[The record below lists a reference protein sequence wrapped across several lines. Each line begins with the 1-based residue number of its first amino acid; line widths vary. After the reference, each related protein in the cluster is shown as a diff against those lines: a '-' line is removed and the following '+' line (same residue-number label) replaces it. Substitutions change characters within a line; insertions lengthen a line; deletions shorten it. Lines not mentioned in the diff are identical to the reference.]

1 MCKVMVFA
9 GTTEGRELAEFLAE
23 REIPAH
29 ICVATEYGEQL
40 LPQGK
45 GLEISHER
53 LTAEDMESLMK
64 KKGIR
69 MVLDATHPYA
79 AEVTANIKSACE
91 YTGVS
96 YVRVLRENQKD
107 NHRGDC
113 VYVDSVEEAVA
124 FLEHTSGNIL
134 ATTGSKEAAKY
145 TALTD
150 YGHRVFLRVLSL
162 PNVVKQCQELGFQG
176 KNLICMQGPFS
187 LELNEAMLRQWN
199 CKYLVTKMSG
209 NTGGFM

>member
-23 REIPAH
+23 REIPAL

-45 GLEISHER
+45 CLEISHER
-53 LTAEDMESLMK
+53 LTAEEMASLMK
-64 KKGIR
+64 EKEIQI
-69 MVLDATHPYA
+69 VLDATHPYA
-79 AEVTANIKSACE
+79 AEVTANIRQACE
-91 YTGVS
+91 HAGVS
-96 YVRVLRENQKD
+96 YVRVLRENQD
-107 NHRGDC
+107 ADRLEDC

-150 YGHRVFLRVLSL
+150 YEQRVFLRVLSL

-187 LELNEAMLRQWN
+187 W
-199 CKYLVTKMSG
+199 S
-209 NTGGFM
+209 